1 MVMRL
6 LILLAVVFFAVALV
20 CTLQP
25 TVVLTIGWGG
35 WLTMG
40 LLTWAV
46 DVLIGGWVAPINL
59 RGTRREP

>member
-1 MVMRL
+1 MRL

-25 TVVLTIGWGG
+25 TVVLTVGWAG

-40 LLTWAV
+40 FLAWAI

-59 RGTRREP
+59 RGRRVE